1 MQDKVVSPVAGISL
15 LSSRQ
20 FQEKHRDLVIAL
32 QSVFQKSRYSGQV
45 PLQAVASLVGGVE
58 ELIYTIGVLN
68 QIKKIVINKEDYT
81 FRHSINVAIVAG
93 LTGKWL
99 GLENKVL
106 RELILAGI
114 LHDIGKTQI
123 PLSILNKPGDLS
135 FSEMGEMKRHPLLGY
150 QLLQSYE
157 EIPQLVKLWILQH
170 HERLDGSGY
179 PYAREGSQVSY
190 HAQIIAVADIYD
202 AMTSNRVYRNAATP
216 FGVIEE
222 LCKEMF
228 GKLDPLICTTF
239 LDKLN
244 ESLIGNS
251 VRLNNGAEA
260 IIIHIDF
267 PRVTKPLIKTSQGE
281 CIDLAKNQ
289 KLHIVEVYCT

>member
-1 MQDKVVSPVAGISL
+1 MHYKEVSPIAGISL

-45 PLQAVASLVGGVE
+45 PLQALESLVDGVE

-93 LTGKWL
+93 LMGKWL
-99 GLENKVL
+99 GLAENVL
-106 RELILAGI
+106 RELILAGL

-123 PLSILNKPGDLS
+123 PLSVLNKPGDLS
-135 FSEMGEMKRHPLLGY
+135 FSEMGEMKKHPLLGY
-150 QLLQSYE
+150 QLLQVRE
-157 EIPQLVKLWILQH
+157 EIPQIVKLWILQH

-216 FGVIEE
+216 FGVIDE
-222 LCKEMF
+222 LRKEMF

-239 LDKLN
+239 LDKLS

-251 VRLNNGAEA
+251 VRLNNGTEA
-260 IIIHIDF
+260 IILHIDF
-267 PRVTKPLIKTSQGE
+267 PRGTKPLIKTSQGE
-281 CIDLAKNQ
+281 CIDLGKTK
-289 KLHIVEVYCT
+289 KLHIVEVYCS